1 MKWARSL
8 LSRPSGA
15 TMIIKL
21 QLLVPYTKFRCDRAL
36 KEVLRLEGLG
46 NTVVL
51 AMAPGSEA
59 SRTIG
64 LTMAAM
70 MGRYFLDGHEDI
82 PPDVSLMV
90 NRDDREVWGTLAEM
104 RWVFDAFPS
113 DSDVKFVF
121 VTDRRHGIRV
131 MLIARWF
138 FVGRKVRVVVSD
150 DPASSLFHEV
160 LGYAKL
166 LAVKV
171 GFERQAEWLSRQIT

>member
-1 MKWARSL
+1 MGTKTVVVSL
-8 LSRPSGA
+8 GRDYNPDRTAAGPN
-15 TMIIKL
+15 TKL
-21 QLLVPYTKFRCDRAL
+21 RCDKTLEESKR
-36 KEVLRLEGLG
+36 LRDLG
-46 NTVVL
+46 KAVVL
-51 AMAPGSEA
+51 AMAPGREA
-59 SRTIG
+59 SRIEG
-64 LTMAAM
+64 LTMGAM
-70 MGRYFLDGHEDI
+70 MGQYFLDGHEDI
-82 PPDVSLMV
+82 PPDIPLMV
-90 NRDDREVWGTLAEM
+90 NRDDREVWSTLAEM